1 MSSNLFV
8 KELKKAVASGEIDTV
23 IVAQI
28 DMQGRLMGKR
38 FHAGFFLKSA
48 IKETHSCNYLL
59 ATDMEMETV
68 EGYKATSWE
77 AGYGDYIMQPDLSTL
92 RIIPWLE
99 KTALVLCDLKDHKT
113 HKDVPHSPRAI
124 LKKQIARLE
133 EMGMK
138 AMMAT
143 ELEFH
148 VFKQNFEQA
157 HDENYRSLE
166 PISPY
171 NEDYHIFQTTKEEGL
186 MRAIRNGLHG
196 AGIVVENT
204 KGEAD
209 AGQAEVNVKYCEAL
223 EVADNHVIIK
233 NGVKEMA
240 FLHGNAV
247 TFLAKWSAKAAGNS
261 SHIHQ
266 SLWSKEG
273 EPLFYDEKEK
283 HAMSKI
289 MRSYMAGLLAHA
301 SEATL
306 FLAPY
311 INSYKRFVA
320 GTFAPTKAIWSMD
333 NRTAGFRVCGADTK
347 SVRVECRIGGSDL
360 NPYLAL
366 AAQIAAGIEGIEKN
380 MELEKEFVGD
390 AYGGKNVREIPS
402 TLRQATKA
410 LDNSKMLRKAFG
422 DDVIDHY
429 VHAAKHEQ
437 NEYDGI
443 VSDWEVNRGFERA

>member
-1 MSSNLFV
+1 MARNLSL
-8 KELKKAVASGEIDTV
+8 KSLKKIVASGKIDTV
-23 IVAQI
+23 IAAQI

-38 FHAGFFLKSA
+38 FHADFFLKSA
-48 IKETHSCNYLL
+48 INETHSCNYLL

-68 EGYKATSWE
+68 EGYKVTSWE

-92 RIIPWLE
+92 RLIPWLE
-99 KTALVLCDLKDHKT
+99 GTALVLCDVLDHKA
-113 HKDVPHSPRAI
+113 HKEVSHSPRSI
-124 LKKQIARLE
+124 LKKQIKRLE
-133 EMGMK
+133 KLSMR

-148 VFKQNFEQA
+148 VFKQNFEEA
-157 HDENYRSLE
+157 HEENYQYLE

-171 NEDYHIFQTTKEEGL
+171 NEDYHIFQTTREEGL
-186 MRAIRNGLHG
+186 MRSIRNGLHG
-196 AGIVVENT
+196 AGIAVENT

-209 AGQAEVNVKYCEAL
+209 AGQAEINVQYCEAL
-223 EVADNHVIIK
+223 EAADNHVIIK
-233 NGVKEMA
+233 NGVKEIA

-247 TFLAKWSAKAAGNS
+247 TFLAKWSEKAAGNS

-266 SLWSKEG
+266 SLWNIEG
-273 EPLFYDEKEK
+273 EPLFYDRKAK
-283 HAMSKI
+283 YSMSKI
-289 MRSYMAGLLAHA
+289 MRSYMAGLLEHA
-301 SEATL
+301 SESTF

-366 AAQIAAGIEGIEKN
+366 AAQIAAGIAGIENEMK
-380 MELEKEFVGD
+380 LEDEFVGD
-390 AYGGKNVREIPS
+390 AYGGKNVRNIPS
-402 TLRQATKA
+402 TLREATKE
-410 LDNSKMLRKAFG
+410 LDKSKMLRDAFG

-429 VHAAKHEQ
+429 VHCARHEQ
-437 NEYDGI
+437 SEFDR
-443 VSDWEVNRGFERA
+443 VVTDWEVNRGFERA